1 MRRDGSETVTE
12 TEASTSTETEAS
24 LNSVQIAAVSVVLL
38 VFVAGVF
45 GFVFLMGDSRDSEE
59 TQARL
64 TADFRMV
71 ETDSRTRV
79 ILQSTNGEVVY
90 LAEVGGE
97 KISGTEMYDEGD
109 TVTTERNQFD
119 VVAKSGNRSRVVRTV
134 TGGVTPVG

>member
-12 TEASTSTETEAS
+12 TEAD

-45 GFVFLMGDSRDSEE
+45 GFVFLMGDSRDSGE
-59 TQARL
+59 TQVRL

-71 ETDSRTRV
+71 ETDNGTRV
-79 ILQSTNGEVVY
+79 ILQSTNAEVVY
-90 LAEVGGE
+90 LAEVGGG